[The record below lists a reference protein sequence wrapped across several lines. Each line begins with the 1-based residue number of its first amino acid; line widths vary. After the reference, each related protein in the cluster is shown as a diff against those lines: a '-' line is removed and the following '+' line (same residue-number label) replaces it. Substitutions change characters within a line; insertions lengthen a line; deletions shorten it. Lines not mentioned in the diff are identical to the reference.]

1 MAPSNED
8 ELADMMATGLAYKG
22 PAFIRY
28 PRGNAA
34 GVPMKHYPEALT
46 IGRAKR
52 VRTGKTV
59 DIWALGTILEDANK
73 LCARL
78 SEHGIEAGVVDARFA
93 KPLDEEML
101 FASAEKHSLIITIED
116 HAVVGGFGTAVIE
129 ALHHSSY
136 TCSVETIGW
145 PDKFVEH
152 GSSVEKLR
160 TSVGLDIESILERV
174 LVALKHVITDLED
187 AFGLATKTAK
197 ASLEQSKL
205 AGSAL
210 IDPQFFAAFLRNHS
224 EGVQGGSKQYL
235 PERLIPLKAP
245 QYFAWRHQR

>member
-1 MAPSNED
+1 MDRAGLSPNDGATHHGMYDVSYLRCVPGAVIMAPSNED

-73 LCARL
+73 LCARM
-78 SEHGIEAGVVDARFA
+78 SEHGIESGVVDARFA

-101 FASAEKHSLIITIED
+101 FASAEKH
-116 HAVVGGFGTAVIE
+116 H
-129 ALHHSSY
+129 
-136 TCSVETIGW
+136 
-145 PDKFVEH
+145 
-152 GSSVEKLR
+152 
-160 TSVGLDIESILERV
+160 
-174 LVALKHVITDLED
+174 
-187 AFGLATKTAK
+187 
-197 ASLEQSKL
+197 
-205 AGSAL
+205 
-210 IDPQFFAAFLRNHS
+210 
-224 EGVQGGSKQYL
+224 
-235 PERLIPLKAP
+235 
-245 QYFAWRHQR
+245 